1 MSSANHARDIALIDQ
16 LRAESAEATWLEFK
30 SNNSDPEMIGK
41 RCSALANASRI
52 EGRDMAFLVWGIED
66 ESHAVVGT
74 DFNPDIKKAGNQ
86 VLPLWLANSLTPS
99 IAFSFRTVPHPDGRV
114 VLLEIPAATGA
125 PVAFNGV
132 PYIRIGNAT
141 PKLTDYPA
149 RYQQLVERLMPYRWE
164 QGIARQ
170 FATGNEVLALLDYS
184 QYFRLTQQPL
194 PDNRTGIFERLEA
207 DRLIVRDIGDRWNIT
222 NLGAILFA
230 HRLGDFEASLA
241 RKAVRFVA
249 YSGKN
254 RAAMVTHRLDG
265 QKGYA
270 VGFEGLVSYLNDL
283 LPKNEHIGA
292 ALREAH
298 PLFPELAIRELVAN
312 ALIHQD
318 MTVTGAGPQIE
329 LFEDRLEISNP
340 GTPLVKPERMIDL
353 PPRSRNEA
361 LADRMRRMKMCEE
374 QGSGLD
380 KVVEACEV
388 YQLPPPLLRAE
399 ENSFQ
404 AVLYGPRSFAEMT
417 PDERVRACYFHA
429 VLKFLSGDKMKNAS
443 LCIRLGIAPKNAA
456 QATTVINKTLESK
469 LIRIADPDH
478 PRAGYVPH
486 WA

>member
-1 MSSANHARDIALIDQ
+1 MNPARDIALIDQ
-16 LRAESAEATWLEFK
+16 LRAEPAETSWPEFK
-30 SNNSDPEMIGK
+30 GDNTKPEMIGQ
-41 RCSALANASRI
+41 RCSALANSARI
-52 EGRDMAFLVWGIED
+52 EGHDLAYMVWGIED
-66 ESHAVVGT
+66 GTHAVVGT
-74 DFNPDIKKAGNQ
+74 KFNPDTRKAGNQ

-99 IAFSFRTVPHPDGRV
+99 IAFSFRQVDHPDGRV

-132 PYIRIGNAT
+132 PYIRIGSAT
-141 PKLTDYPA
+141 PKLTDYPD
-149 RYQQLVERLMPYRWE
+149 RYQRLIERLQPYRWE
-164 QGIARQ
+164 QGVARQ
-170 FATGNEVLALLDYS
+170 YASGDEVLVLLDYS

-194 PDNRTGIFERLEA
+194 PDNRAGIFDKLEA
-207 DRLIVRDIGDRWNIT
+207 DRLIVRDVGERWNIT

-230 HRLGDFEASLA
+230 NRLSDFEASLA
-241 RKAVRFVA
+241 RKSVRFVA
-249 YSGKN
+249 YAGSN
-254 RAAMVTHRLDG
+254 RATTVTHRLDG

-270 VGFEGLVSYLNDL
+270 VGFEGLVGYLNAL

-318 MTVTGAGPQIE
+318 MTITGAGPQIE
-329 LFEDRLEISNP
+329 LFEDRLEVSNP
-340 GTPLVKPERMIDL
+340 GAPLVNPDRMIDL

-361 LADRMRRMKMCEE
+361 LAALMRRMRMCEE

-380 KVVEACEV
+380 KVVQACEV
-388 YQLPPPLLRAE
+388 YQLPAPLFRAA
-399 ENSFQ
+399 ENSTQ
-404 AVLYGPRSFAEMT
+404 AVLYGPRSFADMT
-417 PDERVRACYFHA
+417 PEERVRACYFHA

-443 LCIRLGIAPKNAA
+443 LCVRLGIAPKNAA
-456 QATTVINKTLESK
+456 QATAVINKTLEAR
-469 LIRIADPDH
+469 LIRVADPDH